1 MAGKTSKSKKAAPK
15 GGAMKRNAKPAQKAH
30 ARKVAP
36 KGASKPK
43 APAKGKAPATKLA
56 KAKPAAAPAP
66 AKPASPAVSVNH
78 VARKSVSA
86 TSVTSG
92 RGPVLVESVS
102 RPARRVDDVPFEQSD
117 DYRPEP
123 SKPVEL
129 TAFLRKQKQRL
140 EELKDHLLDQMQDVS
155 RDNLRAAP
163 DLGGGS
169 AFGQHMGDAGS
180 DAYEKDFALSLLS
193 QEQDSLYEID
203 EALKRIHEGN
213 YGICEKSG
221 KRIPHERLEA
231 IPWAR
236 LTVECQAEMERARKG
251 HNKWESQPHFMD
263 VAESGE
269 EDEDEES
276 EEEPRARSKEQQQ

>member
-1 MAGKTSKSKKAAPK
+1 MAGKTSKAKKKAAPK
-15 GGAMKRNAKPAQKAH
+15 AGAK
-30 ARKVAP
+30 
-36 KGASKPK
+36 K
-43 APAKGKAPATKLA
+43 APARKAAPKKQA
-56 KAKPAAAPAP
+56 KAAAGKKKDAPKSTGAAPAIV
-66 AKPASPAVSVNH
+66 KTASPAAPPVNKTQPANHTGRRVSST
-78 VARKSVSA
+78 R
-86 TSVTSG
+86 VTAG
-92 RGPVLVESVS
+92 RGPVSVESVS
-102 RPARRVDDVPFEQSD
+102 RPVRRADDIPFEQAD
-117 DYRPEP
+117 DYKPEP
-123 SKPVEL
+123 NKPVEL
-129 TAFLRKQKQRL
+129 TGFLRKQKQRL
-140 EELKDHLLDQMQDVS
+140 EDLKDHLLDQMQDVS

-203 EALKRIHEGN
+203 EALKRIDEGT

-263 VAESGE
+263 AGE
-269 EDEDEES
+269 AGDDDEDEES
-276 EEEPRARSKEQQQ
+276 EEEPRLRTKEQQ

>member
-1 MAGKTSKSKKAAPK
+1 MAGKIPRSKKAAPK
-15 GGAMKRNAKPAQKAH
+15 GGAK
-30 ARKVAP
+30 
-36 KGASKPK
+36 K
-43 APAKGKAPATKLA
+43 APARKATAHKSAADKRKGSASKSASDSSPV
-56 KAKPAAAPAP
+56 KPAAE
-66 AKPASPAVSVNH
+66 VSLSNNSG
-78 VARKSVSA
+78 RKVIPA

-92 RGPVLVESVS
+92 RGPVSVESVS
-102 RPARRVDDVPFEQSD
+102 RPARRAEEIPFEQAE
-117 DYRPEP
+117 DYKPEP
-123 SKPVEL
+123 QKPVEL
-129 TAFLRKQKQRL
+129 TAFLKKQKQRL
-140 EELKDHLLDQMQDVS
+140 EDLKDHLLDQMQDVS

-203 EALKRIHEGN
+203 EALKRIDDGM

-221 KRIPHERLEA
+221 KKIPHERLEA

-263 VAESGE
+263 VAESG
-269 EDEDEES
+269 DEDDEDES
-276 EEEPRARSKEQQQ
+276 EEEPRLRGKEQA

>member
-1 MAGKTSKSKKAAPK
+1 MAGKTSKTKKASPKKGAKKPTAKAAKKAPAPKKAAPK
-15 GGAMKRNAKPAQKAH
+15 S
-30 ARKVAP
+30 VA
-36 KGASKPK
+36 K
-43 APAKGKAPATKLA
+43 APAKKTPAV
-56 KAKPAAAPAP
+56 KPTTHAAPVVVAP
-66 AKPASPAVSVNH
+66 SLVAQPNH
-78 VARKSVSA
+78 APKRTVSA
-86 TSVTSG
+86 PSVTSV
-92 RGPVLVESVS
+92 RGPVAVESVS
-102 RPARRVDDVPFEQSD
+102 RPSRKTDDVPFEQAD

-123 SKPVEL
+123 NKPVEL

-140 EELKDHLLDQMQDVS
+140 EELRDHLLDQMQDVS

-203 EALKRIHEGN
+203 EALKRIDGGT
-213 YGICEKSG
+213 YGTCEKSG
-221 KRIPHERLEA
+221 KKIPHERLEA

-236 LTVECQAEMERARKG
+236 HTVECQAELERALKG
-251 HNKWESQPHFMD
+251 RNKWESHPHFMD

-269 EDEDEES
+269 EDDDDEP
-276 EEEPRARSKEQQQ
+276 EEEPRLRNKEQQQ